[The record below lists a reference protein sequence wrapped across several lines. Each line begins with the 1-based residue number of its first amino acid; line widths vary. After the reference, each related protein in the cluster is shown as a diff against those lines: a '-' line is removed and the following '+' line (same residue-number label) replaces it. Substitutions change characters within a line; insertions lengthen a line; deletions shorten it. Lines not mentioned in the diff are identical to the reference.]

1 MKTNR
6 NTGTS
11 KILKNEIID
20 DLEVLAKDYYV
31 ATIKRLNDK
40 LAISFLPGQTFAVEV
55 YEERL

>member
-40 LAISFLPGQTFAVEV
+40 LAISFLNGQTFAIEV
-55 YEERL
+55 SEERL